1 MLRKLQT
8 TDILDA
14 LKAMQAEGVAVVS
27 SSEIHARVGGSY
39 ATVGR
44 LLDRLVQENLV
55 VRTGKARATR
65 YFLAPGKARTTETA
79 NATDRVTATVSPR
92 WSAKARSVI
101 SVLNR
106 PLGVREPVT
115 FKRRFVD
122 GYAPNKSFL
131 LPRDLAETLAQEGRM
146 TGQQPAGTY
155 ARKVI
160 EQLLI
165 DLSWSSSRLEGNTY
179 SLLATEELF
188 KSGEPRLPAT
198 LRRWQQAH
206 QPTGS
211 QHSAD
216 ALQQRAARLSGR

>member
-1 MLRKLQT
+1 MVWVNSMLAPFGNDSIRKRSAVRQIIARAPPLANLIKYEEIKGISSTLRKLQA

-14 LKAMQAEGVAVVS
+14 LKAMQAEGVAVAS
-27 SSEIHARVGGSY
+27 SSEILARVGGSY

-131 LPRDLAETLAQEGRM
+131 LPRELAETLAQEGRM

-165 DLSWSSSRLEGNTY
+165 DLSWSSSRL
-179 SLLATEELF
+179 ATGGKDL
-188 KSGEPRLPAT
+188 
-198 LRRWQQAH
+198 
-206 QPTGS
+206 
-211 QHSAD
+211 
-216 ALQQRAARLSGR
+216 